1 MAYGYPLLAAHLIE
15 HGAQTPPLKIE
26 LLLQSNYSYFSGTYL
41 QGTGLINDNPFWLQQ
56 NGSHAIWYHWYISG
70 WMIGD
75 VTDLGGRFWGKIFVN
90 YDNNTNY
97 PNASQPFTFKNIGT
111 YVCMHKYELLRNQI

>member
-41 QGTGLINDNPFWLQQ
+41 QGTGLINEKPFWLQQ
-56 NGSHAIWYHWYISG
+56 NGSHAIWYQSYISD
-70 WMIGD
+70 WIIGD
-75 VTDLGGRFWGKIFVN
+75 VTNLGKYLGDIYISDEKN
-90 YDNNTNY
+90 HLY
-97 PNASQPFTFKNIGT
+97 PNASIPVTFKNIG
-111 YVCMHKYELLRNQI
+111 MHNFEIKQSNKTFIS